1 MQNPMKLHLKVAMLS
16 SCSTEISQAL
26 ENASESC
33 ATFSSHLTSEEYFS
47 NSDVDCFV
55 SSLSDS
61 IGVEQKGKADS
72 QGKYEF

>member
-1 MQNPMKLHLKVAMLS
+1 MKLHLRVVMLS
-16 SCSTEISQAL
+16 SCSTEISKAL

-33 ATFSSHLTSEEYFS
+33 ATFSSHPKSEEYFS

-61 IGVEQKGKADS
+61 IAVETKGKADS
-72 QGKYEF
+72 KGKYEF